1 MKFSVIFEAQLADPA
16 VEREHQV
23 VRDCVEQAVFA
34 ERMGFDRIRAV
45 EHHSLKWFAHM
56 GAPGKFSL
64 RIRSTRRAPPLQAQ
78 GRRSVSLLG
87 RLVQHPQ
94 GIVKG
99 ASQALDHEDGGR
111 TVERPRRPLTAPRR
125 RTWPR

>member
-1 MKFSVIFEAQLADPA
+1 MIFEAQLADPT

-23 VRDCVEQAVFA
+23 IRDCVEQAVFA
-34 ERMGFDRIRAV
+34 ERMGFDRIWAV
-45 EHHSLKWFAHM
+45 EHHSLKWYAHM
-56 GAPGKFSL
+56 SAPEKISL
-64 RIRSTRRAPPLQAQ
+64 RIRSTRRAPPLQAP

-87 RLVQHPQ
+87 RFVQHPQ

-111 TVERPRRPLTAPRR
+111 TVEGRKVGDTR
-125 RTWPR
+125 